1 MYKTHHSIQTSNET
15 RGYNM
20 KSWLKRYGYY
30 ILALISII
38 ILDVALIQL
47 FIWKKEQMKLEQ
59 LKQELEKTK
68 QEEMEETSPLFN
80 PPKDLNDSSWN
91 YVDIPFLQIDFT
103 DLLIQNRDT
112 VGWIQI
118 DGTNV
123 DYPIV
128 QSKSNEY
135 YLTHAFDHS
144 YTKAGWIFSD
154 YRNNLSHMNPN
165 TVIYGHG
172 RRDNSMFG
180 SLRFLLDE
188 SWYQNGNQPIIKIS
202 TSKANYLFQI
212 FSIYTIV
219 EEGYYIT
226 THFKGN
232 EFQTFIDTILSRSQ
246 MNFHTSVDTN
256 DKILTLSTCLDNDE
270 WRVVVHAKLLKKETR

>member
-1 MYKTHHSIQTSNET
+1 
-15 RGYNM
+15 M
-20 KSWLKRYGYY
+20 KLWFKKYRYY
-30 ILALISII
+30 IIALISII
-38 ILDVALIQL
+38 ILDMAIIGLI
-47 FIWKKEQMKLEQ
+47 FWKKEQIELKKLE
-59 LKQELEKTK
+59 KKLEETK
-68 QEEMEETSPLFN
+68 QEEVEETSPLYN
-80 PPKDLNDSSWN
+80 PPKDINDSSWN
-91 YVDIPFLQIDFT
+91 YIDFPFLQVDFK
-103 DLLIQNRDT
+103 DLLVQNQDT

-123 DYPIV
+123 NYPIV

-154 YRNNLSHMNPN
+154 YRNNLNHMNPN
-165 TVIYGHG
+165 TIIYGHG

-188 SWYQNGNQPIIKIS
+188 NWYQNNVPIIKLS
-202 TSKANYLFQI
+202 TPKYNYLFQI
-212 FSIYTIV
+212 FSIYTII

-226 THFKGN
+226 THFKN
-232 EFQTFIDTILSRSQ
+232 NQEFQSFMDTLVNRSQ
-246 MNFHTSVDTN
+246 FDFHTTVNTQ

-270 WRVVVHAKLLKKETR
+270 WRVVIHSKLLKKETR